1 MDDQGLNDA
10 ALLLLAM
17 GEDAA
22 AEVLRQLS
30 PKEVQKIGETM
41 AQIRTTTQERVDEVL
56 IRFQEYAAQQRSLVD
71 DTDRY
76 VRSVLIRALGEEKA
90 ALLLERIL
98 QGSDISGIE
107 GLKWMDPD
115 SVAELIRNEHPQI
128 IASILVHL
136 ERDQAA
142 AVLGQLPDRLRS
154 DVVLRIAT
162 LDGIQPS
169 ALRELNDVL
178 SNLMAGGD
186 RQKKMALGGS
196 KTAAEILNFLG
207 GSAESG
213 VLDAIREADQDLAQ
227 KIMDQMLTFE
237 DLLKLDD
244 RGMQLILR
252 EVQTDSL
259 VVALKGADQSL
270 RDKIFKNMSSRA
282 AETLREDLESRGP
295 VRISEVEGE
304 QKEIMKIVKRLAD
317 EGQIML
323 GGGGDDGFV

>member
-98 QGSDISGIE
+98 QGSDVSGIE

-142 AVLGQLPDRLRS
+142 AVLGQLPDRLRG